1 MSLTDAEL
9 ETLLLQGE
17 ADRTERKRNSA
28 DLDRIREAVC
38 AFANDL
44 PDHRSPGVI
53 YVGIED
59 DGACSNLLIND
70 ELLKGL
76 GQIRDDGAITPFP
89 TMEVRRATV
98 VNCTAAVVIV
108 YPSENPPVRVRG
120 RAWIRV
126 GPRRAIATAEEER
139 RLIEKRR
146 WGNLPFDAQPVIGAT
161 LSDLDLN
168 RFRLEY
174 VPSLV
179 SVDTIAQNQRT
190 TEQQLRALRL
200 IGVEEVPTTTA
211 ILMLGKSP
219 QDWFAGAVISWRRVA
234 GPNLTDETMDERTLT
249 GAIPDQL
256 RRIDEFMDAAIS
268 ASLAMGPVTH
278 VRASDY
284 PLSALQQLVRNA
296 VMHRSYDGANA
307 SPSDLVL
314 GPY

>member
-1 MSLTDAEL
+1 MSLIDAEL

-28 DLDRIREAVC
+28 DMDRIREAIC

-89 TMEVRRATV
+89 TMEVRRAAV
-98 VNCTAAVVIV
+98 VNCTVAVVIV

-126 GPRRAIATAEEER
+126 GPRRAIATPEEER

-161 LSDLDLN
+161 LNDLDL
-168 RFRLEY
+168 
-174 VPSLV
+174 S
-179 SVDTIAQNQRT
+179 
-190 TEQQLRALRL
+190 
-200 IGVEEVPTTTA
+200 
-211 ILMLGKSP
+211 
-219 QDWFAGAVISWRRVA
+219 
-234 GPNLTDETMDERTLT
+234 
-249 GAIPDQL
+249 
-256 RRIDEFMDAAIS
+256 
-268 ASLAMGPVTH
+268 
-278 VRASDY
+278 
-284 PLSALQQLVRNA
+284 
-296 VMHRSYDGANA
+296 
-307 SPSDLVL
+307 
-314 GPY
+314 